1 MAIISNGTTI
11 LDAGSFSVD
20 LGPLTFIKSL
30 TVSGAANA
38 TIQHGSS
45 SVVFDSTYPVY
56 LIKYIN
62 VFSSTGQNIA
72 VNFSVDG
79 GTSYAGS
86 MVTSAWVAEHSEND
100 SDVARYDYS
109 ESYDKAGSTDQV
121 IFNVNKGG
129 LENASDAS
137 ASGEMYVF
145 NPSSTTFTTHFMS
158 RANSLSEYP
167 GSTDNYVAG
176 YVNSTSAVTGI
187 RWHVV
192 SSGTLSGTFLL
203 YGLKDS

>member
-1 MAIISNGTTI
+1 MAIISNGTTM
-11 LDAGSFSVD
+11 LDAGSFSVG
-20 LGPLTFIKSL
+20 LGALTFIKDV
-30 TVSGAANA
+30 TVSGASNA
-38 TIQHGSS
+38 TILHGSS

-72 VNFSVDG
+72 MNFTTDGTNYNVNM
-79 GTSYAGS
+79 T
-86 MVTSAWVAEHSEND
+86 TTCWVNEHSED
-100 SDVARYDYS
+100 DTSVARMDYS
-109 ESYDKAGSTDQV
+109 ESYDRAQSTDQV
-121 IFNVNKGG
+121 VFNINKGG

-137 ASGEMYVF
+137 GSGEMYIF
-145 NPSSTTFTTHFMS
+145 NPSSTTFVKHFIS

-167 GSTDNYVAG
+167 GSTDNFVCG
-176 YVNSTSAVTGI
+176 YANTTSAVTGV
-187 RWHVV
+187 RFHVV

>member
-1 MAIISNGTTI
+1 MAIISNGTTM
-11 LDAGSFSVD
+11 LDAGSFSVG
-20 LGPLTFIKSL
+20 LGALTFIKDV
-30 TVSGAANA
+30 TVSGASNA
-38 TIQHGSS
+38 TILHGSS

-72 VNFSVDG
+72 MNFTTN
-79 GTSYAGS
+79 GTDWNLNQ
-86 MVTSAWVAEHSEND
+86 VTTAWVSEHSEND
-100 SDVARYDYS
+100 SDVARMDYS
-109 ESYDKAGSTDQV
+109 ESYDKVGTDQT

-145 NPSSTTFTTHFMS
+145 NPSSTTFATHFMS

-167 GSTDNYVAG
+167 GSTDNFVAG

>member
-1 MAIISNGTTI
+1 MAIISNGTTM
-11 LDAGSFSVD
+11 LDAGSFSVG
-20 LGPLTFIKSL
+20 LGALTFIKDV
-30 TVSGAANA
+30 TVSGASNA
-38 TIQHGSS
+38 TILHGSS

-72 VNFSVDG
+72 MNFTTN
-79 GTSYAGS
+79 GTDWNLNQ
-86 MVTSAWVAEHSEND
+86 VTSAWVSEHSEND
-100 SDVARYDYS
+100 SDVARMDYS
-109 ESYDKAGSTDQV
+109 ESYDQANSTDQV
-121 IFNVNKGG
+121 VFNINKGG

-137 ASGEMYVF
+137 ASGEMYIF
-145 NPSSTTFTTHFMS
+145 NPSSTTFAKHFMS

-167 GSTDNYVAG
+167 GSTDNFVCG

-187 RWHVV
+187 RFHVV

>member
-1 MAIISNGTTI
+1 MAIISNGTTM
-11 LDAGSFSVD
+11 LDAGSFSVG
-20 LGPLTFIKSL
+20 LGALTFIKDV
-30 TVSGAANA
+30 TVSGASNA
-38 TIQHGSS
+38 TILHGSS

-72 VNFSVDG
+72 MNFTTN
-79 GTSYAGS
+79 GTDWNLNQ
-86 MVTSAWVAEHSEND
+86 VTTAWVSEHSEND
-100 SDVARYDYS
+100 SDVARMDYS
-109 ESYDKAGSTDQV
+109 ESYDQAGSTDQV
-121 IFNVNKGG
+121 VFNINKGG

-137 ASGEMYVF
+137 ASGEMYIF
-145 NPSSTTFTTHFMS
+145 NPSSTTFVKHFIS

-167 GSTDNYVAG
+167 GSTDNFVSG

-187 RWHVV
+187 RFHVV

>member
-1 MAIISNGTTI
+1 MAIISNGTTM
-11 LDAGSFSVD
+11 LDAGSFSVG
-20 LGPLTFIKSL
+20 LGALTFIKDV
-30 TVSGAANA
+30 TVSGASNA
-38 TIQHGSS
+38 TILHGSS

-72 VNFSVDG
+72 MNFTTN
-79 GTSYAGS
+79 GTDWNLNQ
-86 MVTSAWVAEHSEND
+86 VTSAWVSEHSEND
-100 SDVARYDYS
+100 SDVARMDYS
-109 ESYDKAGSTDQV
+109 ESYDQANSTDQV
-121 IFNVNKGG
+121 VFNINKGG

-137 ASGEMYVF
+137 ASGEMYIF
-145 NPSSTTFTTHFMS
+145 NPSSTTFVKHFIS

-167 GSTDNYVAG
+167 GSTDNFVCG

-187 RWHVV
+187 RFHVV

>member
-1 MAIISNGTTI
+1 MAIISNGTTM
-11 LDAGSFSVD
+11 LDAGSFSVG
-20 LGPLTFIKSL
+20 LGALTFIKDI
-30 TVSGAANA
+30 TVSGASNA
-38 TIQHGSS
+38 TILHGSS

-72 VNFSVDG
+72 MNFTTN
-79 GTSYAGS
+79 GTDWNLNQ
-86 MVTSAWVAEHSEND
+86 VTTAWVAEHSEDNT
-100 SDVARYDYS
+100 SVARADYS
-109 ESYDKAGSTDQV
+109 ESYDQAGSTDQV
-121 IFNVNKGG
+121 VFNINKGG

-137 ASGEMYVF
+137 ASGEMYIF
-145 NPSSTTFTTHFMS
+145 NPSSTTFAKHFMS

-167 GSTDNYVAG
+167 GSTDNFVAG
-176 YVNSTSAVTGI
+176 YINSTSAVTGI
-187 RWHVV
+187 RFHVV

>member
-11 LDAGSFSVD
+11 LDAGSFSVN
-20 LGPLTFIKSL
+20 LGSLTFIKSV

-38 TIQHGSS
+38 TTLHGSS

-72 VNFSVDG
+72 MNFTTN
-79 GTSYAGS
+79 GTDWNLNQ
-86 MVTSAWVAEHSEND
+86 VTSAWVAEHSEND
-100 SDVARYDYS
+100 SDVARTDYS
-109 ESYDKAGSTDQV
+109 ESYDKVGTDQV

-145 NPSSTTFTTHFMS
+145 NPSSTTFATHFMS

-167 GSTDNYVAG
+167 GSTDNFVAG
-176 YVNSTSAVTGI
+176 YINSTSAVTGI
-187 RWHVV
+187 RFHVV

>member
-1 MAIISNGTTI
+1 MAIISNGTTM
-11 LDAGSFSVD
+11 LDAGSFSVG
-20 LGPLTFIKSL
+20 LGALTFIKEV
-30 TVSGAANA
+30 TVSNAANA
-38 TIQHGSS
+38 TILHGSS

-62 VFSSTGQNIA
+62 VYSSSGQNIA
-72 VNFSVDG
+72 MNFTTDGTNYNVNM
-79 GTSYAGS
+79 T
-86 MVTSAWVAEHSEND
+86 TSAWVSEHSEND
-100 SDVARYDYS
+100 SDVARTDYS
-109 ESYDKAGSTDQV
+109 ESYDTAESTDQIV
-121 IFNVNKGG
+121 FNVNKGG
-129 LENASDAS
+129 LRDATDSS
-137 ASGEMYVF
+137 ASGEMYIF
-145 NPSSTTFTTHFMS
+145 NPSSTTFAKHFMS

-167 GSTDNYVAG
+167 GSTDNFVAG

>member
-1 MAIISNGTTI
+1 MAIISNGTTM
-11 LDAGSFSVD
+11 LDAGSFSVG
-20 LGPLTFIKSL
+20 LGALTFIKDV
-30 TVSGAANA
+30 TVSGASNA
-38 TIQHGSS
+38 TILHGSS

-72 VNFSVDG
+72 MNFTTN
-79 GTSYAGS
+79 GTDWNLNQ
-86 MVTSAWVAEHSEND
+86 VTTAWVAEHSEDNT
-100 SDVARYDYS
+100 SVARTDYS
-109 ESYDKAGSTDQV
+109 ESYDRAGSTDQV
-121 IFNVNKGG
+121 LFNINKGG

-137 ASGEMYVF
+137 ASGEMYIF
-145 NPSSTTFTTHFMS
+145 NPSSTTFAKHFMS

-167 GSTDNYVAG
+167 GSTDNFVAG
-176 YVNSTSAVTGI
+176 YINSTSAVTGV
-187 RWHVV
+187 RFHVV

>member
-1 MAIISNGTTI
+1 MAIISNGTTM
-11 LDAGSFSVD
+11 LDAGSFSVG
-20 LGPLTFIKSL
+20 LGALTFIKDV
-30 TVSGAANA
+30 TVSGASNA
-38 TIQHGSS
+38 TILHGSS

-72 VNFSVDG
+72 MNFTTN
-79 GTSYAGS
+79 GTDWNLNQ
-86 MVTSAWVAEHSEND
+86 VTTAWVSEHSEND
-100 SDVARYDYS
+100 SDVARMDYS

-121 IFNVNKGG
+121 VFNINKGG

-137 ASGEMYVF
+137 ASGEMYIF
-145 NPSSTTFTTHFMS
+145 NPSSTTFVKHFIS

-167 GSTDNYVAG
+167 GSTDNFVSG
-176 YVNSTSAVTGI
+176 YINSTSAVTGI
-187 RWHVV
+187 RFHVV

>member
-1 MAIISNGTTI
+1 MAIISNGTTM
-11 LDAGSFSVD
+11 LDAGSFSVG
-20 LGPLTFIKSL
+20 LGALTFIKDV
-30 TVSGAANA
+30 TVSGASNA
-38 TIQHGSS
+38 TILHGSS

-72 VNFSVDG
+72 MNFTTDGTNYNVNM
-79 GTSYAGS
+79 T
-86 MVTSAWVAEHSEND
+86 TTCWVNEHSED
-100 SDVARYDYS
+100 DTSVARMDYS
-109 ESYDKAGSTDQV
+109 ESYDRAQSTDQV
-121 IFNVNKGG
+121 VFNINKGG

-137 ASGEMYVF
+137 GSGEMYIF
-145 NPSSTTFTTHFMS
+145 NPSSTTFVKHFIS

-167 GSTDNYVAG
+167 GSTDNFVSG
-176 YVNSTSAVTGI
+176 YINSTSAVTGI
-187 RWHVV
+187 RFHVV

>member
-1 MAIISNGTTI
+1 MAIISNGTTM
-11 LDAGSFSVD
+11 LDAGSFSVG
-20 LGPLTFIKSL
+20 LGALTFIKDV
-30 TVSGAANA
+30 TVSGASNA
-38 TIQHGSS
+38 TILHGSS

-72 VNFSVDG
+72 MNFTTN
-79 GTSYAGS
+79 GTDWNLNQ
-86 MVTSAWVAEHSEND
+86 VTSAWVSEHSEND
-100 SDVARYDYS
+100 SDVARMDYS
-109 ESYDKAGSTDQV
+109 ESYDKAGSTDQIV
-121 IFNVNKGG
+121 FNINKGG

-137 ASGEMYVF
+137 GSGEMYIF
-145 NPSSTTFTTHFMS
+145 NPSSTTFVKHFIS

-167 GSTDNYVAG
+167 GSTDNFVCG
-176 YVNSTSAVTGI
+176 YANTTSAVTGV
-187 RWHVV
+187 RFHVV

>member
-1 MAIISNGTTI
+1 MAIISNGTTM
-11 LDAGSFSVD
+11 LDAGSFSVG
-20 LGPLTFIKSL
+20 LGALTFIKDV
-30 TVSGAANA
+30 TVSGASNA
-38 TIQHGSS
+38 TILHGSS

-72 VNFSVDG
+72 MNFTTN
-79 GTSYAGS
+79 GTDWNLNQ
-86 MVTSAWVAEHSEND
+86 VTTAWVSEHSEND
-100 SDVARYDYS
+100 SDVARMDYS
-109 ESYDKAGSTDQV
+109 ESYDQAGSTDQV
-121 IFNVNKGG
+121 VFNINKGG

>member
-1 MAIISNGTTI
+1 MAIISNGTTM
-11 LDAGSFSVD
+11 LDAGSFSVG
-20 LGPLTFIKSL
+20 LGALTFIKDV
-30 TVSGAANA
+30 TVSGASNA
-38 TIQHGSS
+38 TILHGSS

-72 VNFSVDG
+72 MNFTTDGTNYNVNM
-79 GTSYAGS
+79 T
-86 MVTSAWVAEHSEND
+86 TTCWVNEHSEND

>member
-1 MAIISNGTTI
+1 MAIISNGTTM
-11 LDAGSFSVD
+11 LDAGSFSVG
-20 LGPLTFIKSL
+20 LGALTFIKDV
-30 TVSGAANA
+30 TVSGASNA
-38 TIQHGSS
+38 TILHGSS

-72 VNFSVDG
+72 MNFTTN
-79 GTSYAGS
+79 GTDWNLNQ
-86 MVTSAWVAEHSEND
+86 VTTAWVSEHSEND
-100 SDVARYDYS
+100 SDVARMDYS
-109 ESYDKAGSTDQV
+109 ESYDQAGSTDQV
-121 IFNVNKGG
+121 VFNINKGG

-137 ASGEMYVF
+137 ASGEMYIF
-145 NPSSTTFTTHFMS
+145 NPSSTTFVKHFIS

-167 GSTDNYVAG
+167 GSTDNFVSG
-176 YVNSTSAVTGI
+176 YINSTSAVTGI
-187 RWHVV
+187 RFHVV

>member
-1 MAIISNGTTI
+1 MAIISNGTTM
-11 LDAGSFSVD
+11 LDAGSFSVG
-20 LGPLTFIKSL
+20 LGALTFIKDV
-30 TVSGAANA
+30 TVSGASNA
-38 TIQHGSS
+38 TILHGSS

-72 VNFSVDG
+72 MNFTTN
-79 GTSYAGS
+79 GTDWNLNQ
-86 MVTSAWVAEHSEND
+86 VTTAWVSEHSEND
-100 SDVARYDYS
+100 SDVARMDYS

-121 IFNVNKGG
+121 VFNINKGG

-137 ASGEMYVF
+137 ASGQMYIF
-145 NPSSTTFTTHFMS
+145 NPSSTTFVKHFIS

-167 GSTDNYVAG
+167 GSTDNFVSG
-176 YVNSTSAVTGI
+176 YINSTSAVTGI
-187 RWHVV
+187 RFHVV

>member
-1 MAIISNGTTI
+1 VAIISNGTTI
-11 LDAGSFSVD
+11 LDAGSFSVN
-20 LGPLTFIKSL
+20 LGSLTFIKSV

-100 SDVARYDYS
+100 SDVARTDYS
-109 ESYDKAGSTDQV
+109 ESYDKVGTDQ
-121 IFNVNKGG
+121 ILFNINKGG

-145 NPSSTTFTTHFMS
+145 NPSSTTFATHFMS

-167 GSTDNYVAG
+167 GSTDNFVAG

>member
-1 MAIISNGTTI
+1 MAIISNGTTM
-11 LDAGSFSVD
+11 LDAGSFSVG
-20 LGPLTFIKSL
+20 LGALTFIKDV
-30 TVSGAANA
+30 TVSGASNA
-38 TIQHGSS
+38 TILHGSS

-72 VNFSVDG
+72 MNFTTN
-79 GTSYAGS
+79 GTDWNLNQ
-86 MVTSAWVAEHSEND
+86 VTTAWVAEHSEDNT
-100 SDVARYDYS
+100 SVARVDYS

-121 IFNVNKGG
+121 VFNINKGG

-137 ASGEMYVF
+137 ASGEMYIF
-145 NPSSTTFTTHFMS
+145 NPSSTTFVKHFIS

-167 GSTDNYVAG
+167 GSTDNFVSG
-176 YVNSTSAVTGI
+176 YINSTSAVTGI
-187 RWHVV
+187 RFHVV

>member
-1 MAIISNGTTI
+1 MAIISNGTTM
-11 LDAGSFSVD
+11 LDAGSFSVG
-20 LGPLTFIKSL
+20 LGALTFIKDV
-30 TVSGAANA
+30 TVSGASNA
-38 TIQHGSS
+38 TILHGSS

-72 VNFSVDG
+72 MNFTTN
-79 GTSYAGS
+79 GTDWNLNQ
-86 MVTSAWVAEHSEND
+86 VTTAWVSEHSEND
-100 SDVARYDYS
+100 SDVARMDYS
-109 ESYDKAGSTDQV
+109 ESYDQAGSTDQV
-121 IFNVNKGG
+121 VFNINKGG

-137 ASGEMYVF
+137 ASGEMYIF
-145 NPSSTTFTTHFMS
+145 NPSSTTFVKHFIS

-167 GSTDNYVAG
+167 GSTDNFVCG
-176 YVNSTSAVTGI
+176 YANTTSAVTGV
-187 RWHVV
+187 RFHVV